1 MTLRDR
7 LAAFAG
13 RRVLLLGESILD
25 VFTYGSA
32 IGLAAETPTLVIRRE
47 RQETTL
53 GGAAFVCRNLLAL
66 GARVDFVTLVG
77 DDPEAATVRAFSSP
91 GLDLIAIADPAR
103 PTTVKQRFWA
113 ADHKLLQVDVRD
125 DTPVGEAIA
134 DRIRAAVTARLGA
147 ADVLVVS
154 DYRHGMIPPDL
165 APWLVAAARAAG
177 KPVFVDSQVA
187 QTEGN
192 HTLYRSG
199 AIHCLNLREAR
210 TIDPA
215 FTPSDAQAAFA
226 GLWRALE
233 PAALVVKLGE
243 DGAVAFN
250 GATVTRARSLS
261 VAAIDTTGA
270 GDAFLAA
277 LVLAG
282 LDDPAAALGLANAWA
297 GLSVTLP
304 GTATPSITDLCAAVV
319 ART

>member
-7 LAAFAG
+7 LAAGAG
-13 RRVLLLGESILD
+13 RRVLLVGDSILD
-25 VFTYGSA
+25 VFTHGSA

-47 RQETTL
+47 RQETSL

-77 DDPEAATVRAFSSP
+77 DDPEAAAVRAFSAP

-154 DYRHGMIPPDL
+154 DYRHGMIGPDM

-192 HTLYRSG
+192 HVLYRPG

-210 TIDPA
+210 TVDPTFA
-215 FTPSDAQAAFA
+215 PADDPAAFA
-226 GLWRALE
+226 ALWRALA
-233 PAALVVKLGE
+233 PAALVIKLGE
-243 DGAVAFN
+243 AGAIAFDGAD
-250 GATVTRARSLS
+250 VTSAPALA
-261 VAAIDTTGA
+261 VKPVDTTGA

-282 LDDPAAALGLANAWA
+282 LDDPAAALTLANTWA
-297 GLSVTLP
+297 GLSVRLA
-304 GTATPSITDLCAAVV
+304 GTATPSPDDL
-319 ART
+319 